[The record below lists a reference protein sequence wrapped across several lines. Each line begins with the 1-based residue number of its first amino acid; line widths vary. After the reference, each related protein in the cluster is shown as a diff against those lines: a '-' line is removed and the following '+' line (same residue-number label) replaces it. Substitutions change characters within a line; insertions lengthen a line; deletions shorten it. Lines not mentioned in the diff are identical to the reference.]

1 MVDETSLRAVKK
13 TRVYADIAGQLSDL
27 ITRGQLKPGDQLPS
41 ERELSQRFQ
50 VSRASVREAIRAL
63 ESMGLVASRQ
73 GEGTYVVA
81 GPESLLRPFASEAS
95 QEPNGWHALFEARKL
110 VEPQVA
116 GLAAER
122 VTEDEIAAMAAI
134 LDAQVV
140 EVRAG
145 RTGME
150 NDTAFHL
157 ALARAAQNPFL
168 LRLVS
173 TLVESLKES
182 RGKSVRRE
190 GRPARSLAGHRMILE
205 AIREHNKAKAR
216 ATMLRHLEGI
226 EGADLET
233 DRAATLAAAT
243 HFPTAPAPIGS

>member
-1 MVDETSLRAVKK
+1 MVDETNLRAVKR
-13 TRVYADIAGQLSDL
+13 TRVYEDIAGQLSDL
-27 ITRGQLKPGDQLPS
+27 ITRGQLKAGDQLPS
-41 ERELSQRFQ
+41 ERELSERFQ

-81 GPESLLRPFASEAS
+81 GPESLLRPFASQAS
-95 QEPNGWHALFEARKL
+95 QEPSGWHALFEARKL

-122 VTEDEIAAMAAI
+122 ATDNEFAALVAI
-134 LDAQVV
+134 LDAQEV

-157 ALARAAQNPFL
+157 ALARAAKNPFL

-173 TLVESLKES
+173 TLVDSLKES
-182 RGKSVRRE
+182 RGRSVRRE
-190 GRPARSLAGHRMILE
+190 GRAARSLAGHRMILE

-233 DRAATLAAAT
+233 ERAAADAAAIAS
-243 HFPTAPAPIGS
+243 PPATAPMGS